1 MSPAAS
7 AVTAAVS
14 NAVTNPALWWMELG
28 RRLGERK
35 SKGLAA
41 LYLGALLAAPKL
53 LEKPPPHLLAAAQS
67 WFGGDD
73 PFALFMYVWTD
84 LAMNKLAV
92 VTGIALGAGVL
103 VEERADR
110 SLVLSLSKPIT
121 PAGLYALRTG
131 SAVAVAAGLYLI
143 TQLAGLG
150 LFAAQID
157 GFRPG
162 AFWLSGMVHVWAPIF
177 ATTLSALCAVAI
189 GRQLGAA
196 LVSVLVLFS
205 LVGGAFLGVYNPA
218 WAGALA
224 FNPFTQAVAGVTH
237 LGDQSFATLAP
248 PVVGLLVLNLVLVAV
263 GARLARR
270 VEP

>member
-1 MSPAAS
+1 MSPLL
-7 AVTAAVS
+7 
-14 NAVTNPALWWMELG
+14 NPTLWWLELG
-28 RRLGERK
+28 RRLSERK

-41 LYLGALLAAPKL
+41 LYLGALLSAPKL

-92 VTGIALGAGVL
+92 LTGIALGAGVL

-121 PAGLYALRTG
+121 PAGLYVLRLG
-131 SAVAVAAGLYLI
+131 SAAAVAAGLYLI

-150 LFAAQID
+150 LFSAQIE

-162 AFWLSGMVHVWAPIF
+162 AFLISGLVHIWAPIF
-177 ATTLSALCAVAI
+177 ATTLSALCAVAT

-218 WAGALA
+218 WAHVLA
-224 FNPFTQAVAGVTH
+224 WNPFTQSVAGVTH
-237 LGDQSFATLAP
+237 LAEQSIQTLTP
-248 PVVGLLVLNLVLVAV
+248 PVAGLIVLNLGLVAL
-263 GARLARR
+263 GAGLARR
-270 VEP
+270 VTP